1 MEWDVNNCDV
11 VSWSIKLGP
20 MFDDLFANCLQLFIR
35 IEIGDLQSDRCDYA
49 DIIKVKQINTKIA
62 NRLSS

>member
-11 VSWSIKLGP
+11 VSWSIKFGS
-20 MFDDLFANCLQLFIR
+20 MFDDLPANCLQLFIR

-49 DIIKVKQINTKIA
+49 DIIKVKQIKAKLTK
-62 NRLSS
+62 RLSS